1 MKQFYRVKDGV
12 RHGANNQYGPG
23 DIVELTP
30 EEANGLLDKLELVEG
45 GQESEPTEPSL
56 NTDESEP
63 TEPSP
68 KREGARRKS

>member
-45 GQESEPTEPSL
+45 GQEPTEPPSE
-56 NTDESEP
+56 TDEAGP
-63 TEPSP
+63 TEPPS
-68 KREGARRKS
+68 KRETNRRKG